1 MKFPEQ
7 FRIQQGK
14 YTSETGD
21 PFGLFHVPAR
31 RANGRTLRIIAD
43 DGSLTDWEHV
53 SVSIP
58 DRPDTCP
65 SWPEMCLVKDLFWD
79 AEDCVVQFHPPAS
92 QYINIDWPD
101 QSDYEVRMYDIQG
114 RMVGQWYSAGN
125 QTLAVLLPGQ
135 AAGTYLLQL
144 VSGNKITSRL
154 LTIVN

>member
-31 RANGRTLRIIAD
+31 LANGRTLRIIAD

-92 QYINIDWPD
+92 QYINNH
-101 QSDYEVRMYDIQG
+101 
-114 RMVGQWYSAGN
+114 AGC
-125 QTLAVLLPGQ
+125 LHLWR
-135 AAGTYLLQL
+135 
-144 VSGNKITSRL
+144 SRL
-154 LTIVN
+154 EEIPTPPSILIGHNTLNLA